1 MKRIPT
7 IALLFAFCS
16 ACSPGNDGANSQS
29 KAVGSAAGDV
39 PAAEA
44 AGGDDWRQPLFEGL
58 GELDFPVS
66 TGSEMAQAY
75 FDQGLALAYGFN
87 HAAADLAFTEATVDD
102 PDCAMCYWGSALVL
116 GPNVNAGMEPGNAPR
131 AWVLANKANDLAGS
145 NGTPMERALTTAL
158 LARYAQSAPE
168 DRTALDEAYAEAMRT
183 VAAQYPHDPN
193 VLALTAEA
201 LMDLHPWDFWLPDG
215 ASQPWT
221 NEITDLLETALTL
234 DENHQGAI
242 HLYIHAVEQSQ
253 TPERAEPYADKLADI
268 TPAAGHLVHMPAH
281 IYMRVGRYHD
291 STLNNMR
298 ATDADS
304 AFVSVCRS
312 NSPIYLAGYVPHN
325 WHFGWITAAIE
336 GWSEQAM
343 VMAQGTASQLTP
355 ELLRAPGMG
364 VAQHFLMQ
372 PIFAQVRFGD
382 WDGILA
388 TPEPEADLPY
398 ARGIWHYAR
407 GRALAAKGDLEG
419 ARDQAAKL
427 TALRK
432 SPEIA
437 ALAFFADAGKGNQL
451 LEIAEVVLNGE
462 IAAAAGDLD
471 EGIAQM
477 TRAVALEDALPY
489 TEPPDWYYPA
499 RHSLGAM
506 QLAAG
511 DPAAAEATYLADL
524 EVMKENG
531 WALFGLEQS
540 LRAQGRDAEAD
551 AVAERFATAWQ
562 HADIE
567 LTGSRI

>member
-1 MKRIPT
+1 MRILT
-7 IALLFAFCS
+7 IALLAAALA
-16 ACSPGNDGANSQS
+16 ACSPE
-29 KAVGSAAGDV
+29 GDRAEQ
-39 PAAEA
+39 PTAEA
-44 AGGDDWRQPLFEGL
+44 TAPPADAADQWRQPLFEGL
-58 GELDFPVS
+58 GNFDFPVTTS
-66 TGSEMAQAY
+66 SETAQAY
-75 FDQGLALAYGFN
+75 FNQGLGLAFGFN

-131 AWVLANKANDLAGS
+131 AWVLANKAQDLAAAH
-145 NGTPMERALTTAL
+145 GTPQEQALTNAL
-158 LARYAQSAPE
+158 LARYAETAPE
-168 DRTALDEAYAEAMRT
+168 DRTSLDAAYADAMRA
-183 VAAQYPHDPN
+183 VAAQFPNDPD

-201 LMDLHPWDFWLPDG
+201 LMDLHPWDFWQPDG

-221 NEITDLLETALTL
+221 TEITDLLEAALAL
-234 DENHQGAI
+234 DENHAGAI

-253 TPERAEPYADKLADI
+253 TPDRAEPYADKLADI

-304 AFVSVCRS
+304 AFVSACRS
-312 NSPIYLAGYVPHN
+312 NSPIYLAGYIPHN

-343 VMAQGTASQLTP
+343 VMAEGTADQLTP

-372 PIFAQVRFGD
+372 PVFAQVRFGA
-382 WDGILA
+382 WDDILA
-388 TPEPEADLPY
+388 TPEPDADLPY

-407 GRALAAKGDLEG
+407 GRALAAKGDLDG
-419 ARDQAAKL
+419 ARAQAA
-427 TALRK
+427 ALSEVRG

-437 ALAFFADAGKGNQL
+437 ELAFFNDVGKGTGL

-471 EGIAQM
+471 QGIALMSQ
-477 TRAVALEDALPY
+477 AVVLEDALPY
-489 TEPPDWYYPA
+489 NEPPDWYYPA

-511 DPAAAEATYLADL
+511 DAAAAEATYLADL
-524 EVMKENG
+524 DVMKENG
-531 WALFGLEQS
+531 WALFGLEQA

-551 AVAERFATAWQ
+551 AVAARFAAAWQ

-567 LTGSRI
+567 LSASRI